1 MNNRDEYVRKM
12 QAKLE
17 EWNAEI
23 DVLSAKA
30 DIVKAD
36 LKHEYTEQI
45 EALKVKQLEAKQKI
59 EELQLTGEVAWEDLK
74 AGAELAWGAISEA
87 IDSAKSRFK

>member
-1 MNNRDEYVRKM
+1 MSNREEYVRIM

-17 EWNAEI
+17 EWNADI
-23 DVLSAKA
+23 DVLAAKA
-30 DIVKAD
+30 EGVKED

-45 EALKVKQLEAKQKI
+45 EALKVKQTEAKQKI
-59 EELQLTGEVAWEDLK
+59 EELQLTGEVAWEDIK

>member
-1 MNNRDEYVRKM
+1 MM
-12 QAKLE
+12 QVKLE

-30 DIVKAD
+30 DVVKD
-36 LKHEYTEQI
+36 DIKHEYTEQI
-45 EALKVKQLEAKQKI
+45 EALRIKQAAAKQKI

-74 AGAELAWGAISEA
+74 AGTELAWGAISEA